1 MQQPCYGPALLSSRR
16 GRHFPKALED
26 ELIDFHRGERI
37 GKYEVLTQL
46 TVGGM
51 AELFLGYTSGPGG
64 FRKYVVI
71 KRILPDARSNDQ
83 FVRMFLD
90 EARITAAF
98 NHPNIA
104 QVFDLGE
111 EDDGLYLAMEF
122 IGGQNL
128 NQVTSA
134 CLKKRQPVPLAF
146 TLSVARDVCL
156 ALHYAHTFTTPGGEA
171 SPVIHRDVAQKNI
184 MVTYD
189 GTVKLLDFGIAKAKN
204 SLERTSV
211 GTVKGTTGYMSP
223 EQVRG
228 DPLDGRSDLF
238 SVGVVMHELI
248 TGERLFA
255 GKTERD
261 EMVKILED
269 AIPWPS
275 VLLPH
280 ISEDISRVV
289 MRALERNVDRRYPSG
304 RDMARAIEKA
314 AGGKLMDAEQRAAL
328 MKGLFAERM
337 AATRSL
343 LESADVTTSSQVLAS
358 AKRALQ
364 KDDGPY
370 LPERKATALSVVEAR
385 KKAEIAKLRAES
397 PGSDETAPPVKRS
410 KLGAVWAL
418 LSLSLFLG
426 LAYGAFRLT
435 QLLEA
440 EETAPPPPP
449 MGLGA
454 MVPIRPP
461 DAPAPD
467 ADAAVADKDKD
478 RERTPKDRDND
489 RDESTANRSSRKG
502 KGKGE
507 VTLFLDEPAEVFL
520 NNKSLGQAP
529 LVKKSLPVGQA
540 ELILVGEDKKR
551 RVLAVPVEAGKPV
564 RLNLKLRELPGR

>member
-1 MQQPCYGPALLSSRR
+1 M
-16 GRHFPKALED
+16 
-26 ELIDFHRGERI
+26 
-37 GKYEVLTQL
+37 LTQL

-156 ALHYAHTFTTPGGEA
+156 ALHYAHTFTSPGGEA

-269 AIPWPS
+269 SIPWPS

-280 ISEDISRVV
+280 VSEDISRVV
-289 MRALERNVDRRYPSG
+289 MRALERNVDRRYASG

-385 KKAEIAKLRAES
+385 KKAEIARLRAEDPTS
-397 PGSDETAPPVKRS
+397 EDTAPPVKRS
-410 KLGAVWAL
+410 KLGVVWAL
-418 LSLSLFLG
+418 LSLSLLLG
-426 LAYGAFRLT
+426 VAYGAFRLV
-435 QLLEA
+435 QLIEA
-440 EETAPPPPP
+440 EEAPLPVNPS
-449 MGLGA
+449 A
-454 MVPIRPP
+454 MVAIPIRPP
-461 DAPAPD
+461 GEPVSEAGTAGAEP
-467 ADAAVADKDKD
+467 DKD
-478 RERTPKDRDND
+478 RGAKDRSAKDHDPDSD
-489 RDESTANRSSRKG
+489 REEPRPTRG
-502 KGKGE
+502 KRARGE
-507 VTLFLDEPAEVFL
+507 VTLFLDERAEVFL
-520 NNKSLGQAP
+520 NNKSLGHTP
-529 LVKKSLPVGQA
+529 LVKRALPVGQA
-540 ELILVGEDKKR
+540 ELVLVGEDGKR
-551 RVLAVPVEAGKPV
+551 RLLAVPVETGKPV

>member
-1 MQQPCYGPALLSSRR
+1 M
-16 GRHFPKALED
+16 
-26 ELIDFHRGERI
+26 
-37 GKYEVLTQL
+37 LTQL

-111 EDDGLYLAMEF
+111 EDDGLYLSMEF

-156 ALHYAHTFTTPGGEA
+156 ALHYAHTFTSPGGEA

-328 MKGLFAERM
+328 MKSLFAERM

-370 LPERKATALSVVEAR
+370 LPERKANALSVVEAR
-385 KKAEIAKLRAES
+385 KKAEIAKLRAEG
-397 PGSDETAPPVKRS
+397 PGSDDTAPPVKRS

-418 LSLSLFLG
+418 LSLSLILG

-435 QLLEA
+435 KLLEA
-440 EETAPPPPP
+440 EEPPPPDP
-449 MGLGA
+449 STLGA
-454 MVPIRPP
+454 MVPLRPRES
-461 DAPAPD
+461 PAPD
-467 ADAAVADKDKD
+467 AGMATAEADKDKD
-478 RERTPKDRDND
+478 TKDARDAKDPRDRDD
-489 RDESTANRSSRKG
+489 SSSSRVTG
-502 KGKGE
+502 RNRKGKGE

-529 LVKKSLPVGQA
+529 LVKRSLPVGQA
-540 ELILVGEDKKR
+540 ELVLVGADKKR

>member
-1 MQQPCYGPALLSSRR
+1 M
-16 GRHFPKALED
+16 
-26 ELIDFHRGERI
+26 HRGERI

-156 ALHYAHTFTTPGGEA
+156 ALHYAHTFTSPGGEA

-204 SLERTSV
+204 SLERTHV

-238 SVGVVMHELI
+238 SVGVVLHELI

-261 EMVKILED
+261 EMVKILEE

-289 MRALERNVDRRYPSG
+289 MRSLERNVDRRYASG

-370 LPERKATALSVVEAR
+370 LPERKADTLSVVEAR
-385 KKAEIAKLRAES
+385 KKAEIAKLRAEES
-397 PGSDETAPPVKRS
+397 TSADTAPPVKRA

-418 LSLSLFLG
+418 LVLVLMLSG
-426 LAYGAFRLT
+426 AYGAFQLT
-435 QLLEA
+435 RLLEA
-440 EETAPPPPP
+440 EEEQTVPKD
-449 MGLGA
+449 LGA
-454 MVPIRPP
+454 MVAIPIRPP
-461 DAPAPD
+461 PFAVPD
-467 ADAAVADKDKD
+467 AGVTQAVAVKEKGT
-478 RERTPKDRDND
+478 RDRDTQ
-489 RDESTANRSSRKG
+489 RDTSRDTEPRTGRG
-502 KGKGE
+502 KRGKGE
-507 VTLFLDEPAEVFL
+507 VTLFLDESAEVFL
-520 NNKSLGQAP
+520 NNKSLGRTP
-529 LVKKSLPVGQA
+529 LVKRALPVGPT
-540 ELILVGEDKKR
+540 ELILVGADKKR

-564 RLNLKLRELPGR
+564 RLNLKLSDLPGR

>member
-1 MQQPCYGPALLSSRR
+1 
-16 GRHFPKALED
+16 
-26 ELIDFHRGERI
+26 
-37 GKYEVLTQL
+37 VLTQL

-71 KRILPDARSNDQ
+71 KRILPDARSNEQ

-134 CLKKRQPVPLAF
+134 CLKKRQPVPLGF
-146 TLSVARDVCL
+146 ILSVARDVCL
-156 ALHYAHTFTTPGGEA
+156 ALHYAHTFTSPGGQP

-280 ISEDISRVV
+280 ISEDVSRVV

-328 MKGLFAERM
+328 MKTWFAERM

-370 LPERKATALSVVEAR
+370 LPERKSSALSVVEAR
-385 KKAEIAKLRAES
+385 KKAEIAKLRAEG
-397 PGSDETAPPVKRS
+397 PASDETAPPVKRS
-410 KLGAVWAL
+410 RLGPVWAL
-418 LSLSLFLG
+418 LSLTLLLG

-435 QLLEA
+435 KLLEA
-440 EETAPPPPP
+440 EEAPPPVDPNR
-449 MGLGA
+449 MMA
-454 MVPIRPP
+454 IPIRPP
-461 DAPAPD
+461 PEHVPD
-467 ADAAVADKDKD
+467 AGTAVAEADRDGDKD
-478 RERTPKDRDND
+478 RGGKDRDRDGD
-489 RDESTANRSSRKG
+489 RDEGRGQRGSKR
-502 KGKGE
+502 KGE
-507 VTLFLDEPAEVFL
+507 VTLFLDEPAQVYL
-520 NNKSLGQAP
+520 NNKLLGRAP
-529 LVKKSLPVGQA
+529 LVKRALPVGQI
-540 ELILVGEDKKR
+540 ELILVGEDQKR

-564 RLNLKLRELPGR
+564 RLNLSLKDLPGR

>member
-1 MQQPCYGPALLSSRR
+1 MTWARR
-16 GRHFPKALED
+16 SGALED
-26 ELIDFHRGERI
+26 DLIDFHRGERI

-71 KRILPDARSNDQ
+71 KRILPDARSNEQ

-134 CLKKRQPVPLAF
+134 CLKKRQPVPLGF

-156 ALHYAHTFTTPGGEA
+156 ALHYAHTFTSPGGQP

-204 SLERTSV
+204 SLERTHV

-238 SVGVVMHELI
+238 SVGVVLHELV

-269 AIPWPS
+269 PIPWPS

-289 MRALERNVDRRYPSG
+289 MRALERNVDRRYASG

-314 AGGKLMDAEQRAAL
+314 AGTKLMDAEQRAAL
-328 MKGLFAERM
+328 MKSLFAERM

-343 LESADVTTSSQVLAS
+343 LESADVTTSSQVIVS

-370 LPERKATALSVVEAR
+370 LPERKADALSIVEAR
-385 KKAEIAKLRAES
+385 KKAEVARLRAEEPS
-397 PGSDETAPPVKRS
+397 SADTASPVKRS
-410 KLGAVWAL
+410 KLGAVWAVL
-418 LSLSLFLG
+418 VLG
-426 LAYGAFRLT
+426 LIMGGAYGAFRVT
-435 QLLEA
+435 KLLE
-440 EETAPPPPP
+440 EGGPPPPVDVGP
-449 MGLGA
+449 MVA
-454 MVPIRPP
+454 IPIRPP
-461 DAPAPD
+461 PPD
-467 ADAAVADKDKD
+467 AGVVADADDRDKD
-478 RERTPKDRDND
+478 RDKVVTRDRDD
-489 RDESTANRSSRKG
+489 ARGGRG
-502 KGKGE
+502 KRVRGE

-520 NNKSLGQAP
+520 NNKSLGKTP
-529 LVKKSLPVGQA
+529 LLKRALPAGA
-540 ELILVGEDKKR
+540 NELILVGTDNKR
-551 RVLAVPVEAGKPV
+551 RVLAVPVEAGKTV
-564 RLNLKLRELPGR
+564 RLNLKLQELPGR

>member
-1 MQQPCYGPALLSSRR
+1 M
-16 GRHFPKALED
+16 ALED

-134 CLKKRQPVPLAF
+134 CMKKRQPVPLAF

-156 ALHYAHTFTTPGGEA
+156 ALHYAHTFTSAGGEA

-228 DPLDGRSDLF
+228 DSLDGRSDLF

-280 ISEDISRVV
+280 VSEDISRVV

-304 RDMARAIEKA
+304 RDMARAIEKV
-314 AGGKLMDAEQRAAL
+314 AGGKLMDADQRAAL
-328 MKGLFAERM
+328 MKSLFAERM

-385 KKAEIAKLRAES
+385 KKAEIAKLRAEA

-410 KLGAVWAL
+410 KLGRVWAL
-418 LSLSLFLG
+418 MSLSLFLG

-440 EETAPPPPP
+440 EEKAPPPPP

-454 MVPIRPP
+454 MVPILPP
-461 DAPAPD
+461 NAPVPGYD
-467 ADAAVADKDKD
+467 VAVVEPDKDKD
-478 RERTPKDRDND
+478 KDTKDRDTKDRDTKDKDRDRAGAKDRDND
-489 RDESTANRSSRKG
+489 RDEATSNRGSRKG

-507 VTLFLDEPAEVFL
+507 VTLFLDEPAEIFF
-520 NNKSLGQAP
+520 NNKSLGRAP
-529 LVKKSLPVGQA
+529 LVKRSLPVGQA
-540 ELILVGEDKKR
+540 ELVLVGEDKKR
-551 RVLAVPVEAGKPV
+551 RVLAVPVETGKPV

>member
-1 MQQPCYGPALLSSRR
+1 M
-16 GRHFPKALED
+16 
-26 ELIDFHRGERI
+26 
-37 GKYEVLTQL
+37 LTQL

-134 CLKKRQPVPLAF
+134 CMKKRQPVPLAF

-156 ALHYAHTFTTPGGEA
+156 ALHYAHTFTSAGGEA

-204 SLERTSV
+204 SLERTNV

-228 DPLDGRSDLF
+228 DSLDGRSDLF
-238 SVGVVMHELI
+238 SVGVVVHELI

-280 ISEDISRVV
+280 VSEDISRVV

-304 RDMARAIEKA
+304 RDMARAIEKV
-314 AGGKLMDAEQRAAL
+314 AGGKLMDADQRAAL
-328 MKGLFAERM
+328 MKSLFAERM

-385 KKAEIAKLRAES
+385 KKAEIAKIRAEG

-410 KLGAVWAL
+410 KLGRVWAL
-418 LSLSLFLG
+418 MSLSLFLG

-440 EETAPPPPP
+440 EEKAPPPPP

-454 MVPIRPP
+454 MVPILPP
-461 DAPAPD
+461 NAPVPGGDVAVVEPD
-467 ADAAVADKDKD
+467 KDTKDRDTKDRDTRDKD
-478 RERTPKDRDND
+478 RDRAGAKDRDND
-489 RDESTANRSSRKG
+489 RDEATSNRGSRKG

-507 VTLFLDEPAEVFL
+507 VTLFLDEPAEIFL
-520 NNKSLGQAP
+520 NNKSLGRAP
-529 LVKKSLPVGQA
+529 LVKRSLPVGQA

-551 RVLAVPVEAGKPV
+551 RVLAVPVETGKPV

>member
-1 MQQPCYGPALLSSRR
+1 M
-16 GRHFPKALED
+16 
-26 ELIDFHRGERI
+26 
-37 GKYEVLTQL
+37 LTQL

-156 ALHYAHTFTTPGGEA
+156 ALHYAHTFTSAGGEA

-228 DPLDGRSDLF
+228 DALDGRSDLF

-314 AGGKLMDAEQRAAL
+314 AGGKLMDADQRAAL
-328 MKGLFAERM
+328 MKSLFAERM

-385 KKAEIAKLRAES
+385 KKAEIAKLRAEA

-440 EETAPPPPP
+440 EEKAPPPPP

-461 DAPAPD
+461 NAPVPGED
-467 ADAAVADKDKD
+467 LDVVEADKDPKAAAA
-478 RERTPKDRDND
+478 KDRDAKDRDAKAGDTKAGDKDRD
-489 RDESTANRSSRKG
+489 RDEATANRGSRG
-502 KGKGE
+502 RKGKGE
-507 VTLFLDEPAEVFL
+507 VTLFLDEPAEIFL
-520 NNKSLGQAP
+520 NNKSLGRAP

>member
-1 MQQPCYGPALLSSRR
+1 M
-16 GRHFPKALED
+16 ALED

-134 CLKKRQPVPLAF
+134 CMKKRQPVPLAF

-156 ALHYAHTFTTPGGEA
+156 ALHYAHTFTSAGGEA

-204 SLERTSV
+204 SLERTNV

-228 DPLDGRSDLF
+228 DSLDGRSDLF

-280 ISEDISRVV
+280 VSEDISRVV

-304 RDMARAIEKA
+304 RDMARAIEKV
-314 AGGKLMDAEQRAAL
+314 AGGKLMDADQRAAL
-328 MKGLFAERM
+328 MKSLFAERM

-385 KKAEIAKLRAES
+385 KKAEIAKIRAEG

-410 KLGAVWAL
+410 KLGRVWAL

-440 EETAPPPPP
+440 EEKAPPPPP

-454 MVPIRPP
+454 MVPI
-461 DAPAPD
+461 
-467 ADAAVADKDKD
+467 
-478 RERTPKDRDND
+478 
-489 RDESTANRSSRKG
+489 
-502 KGKGE
+502 
-507 VTLFLDEPAEVFL
+507 
-520 NNKSLGQAP
+520 
-529 LVKKSLPVGQA
+529 
-540 ELILVGEDKKR
+540 
-551 RVLAVPVEAGKPV
+551 
-564 RLNLKLRELPGR
+564 

>member
-1 MQQPCYGPALLSSRR
+1 M
-16 GRHFPKALED
+16 
-26 ELIDFHRGERI
+26 
-37 GKYEVLTQL
+37 LTQL

-156 ALHYAHTFTTPGGEA
+156 ALHYAHTFTSPGGEA

-204 SLERTSV
+204 SLERTHV

-289 MRALERNVDRRYPSG
+289 MRSLERNVDRRYASG

-314 AGGKLMDAEQRAAL
+314 SGGKLMDAEQRAAL

-370 LPERKATALSVVEAR
+370 LPERKADALSVVEAR
-385 KKAEIAKLRAES
+385 KKAEIARARA
-397 PGSDETAPPVKRS
+397 DEASSADTAPPVKRA

-418 LSLSLFLG
+418 LVLLLMLG
-426 LAYGAFRLT
+426 GAYGAFQLT
-435 QLLEA
+435 RLLEA
-440 EETAPPPPP
+440 QEPTVPEGPGP
-449 MGLGA
+449 MVA
-454 MVPIRPP
+454 IPIRPP
-461 DAPAPD
+461 PTAVPD
-467 ADAAVADKDKD
+467 AGVAQVVAVKEKDRVKVPRDRDAAG
-478 RERTPKDRDND
+478 EEPRTGR
-489 RDESTANRSSRKG
+489 G
-502 KGKGE
+502 KRGKGE
-507 VTLFLDEPAEVFL
+507 VTLFLDESAEVFL
-520 NNKSLGQAP
+520 NNKSLGRTP
-529 LVKKSLPVGQA
+529 LVKRALPVGPT
-540 ELILVGEDKKR
+540 ELILVGADKKR

-564 RLNLKLRELPGR
+564 RLNLKLSDLPGR